1 MSGKKRAIS
10 FENLVFCCLAV
21 LLFCHY
27 YYPRDDEKEYEYL
40 LRVWEKE
47 RAVAL
52 KEWKS
57 SLTISSRGPS
67 YDTKSYT
74 KLVSKSAKLIPFL
87 IRRIKGK
94 RTQEEYGHYMSLFV
108 AILKIRFELEFL
120 KDEGKLLLVDYDI
133 KYLSRIDYK
142 LRGKEEDFIYE
153 YELWWDQGRSRTPE
167 VFAKKYQAYSDA
179 RNAEN
184 TEEIARTFEL
194 LQNMGIIIL
203 PNILGKIEEGDETLL
218 PMFVYLSGEKTLKTV
233 ADCHQWW
240 EKNKEDYKIVLD
252 Y

>member
-1 MSGKKRAIS
+1 MNGKKRAIS
-10 FENLVFCCLAV
+10 FANLVFCSLAV
-21 LLFCHY
+21 LIFCRY
-27 YYPRDDEKEYEYL
+27 YFPRDDEKEYEYL

-57 SLTISSRGPS
+57 SFTISSRGPS
-67 YDTKSYT
+67 YDTKSYK

-87 IRRIKGK
+87 IKRIKGK
-94 RTQEEYGHYMSLFV
+94 RTQEEYDHYMSLFV

-133 KYLSRIDYK
+133 KYSSRIDYK
-142 LRGKEEDFIYE
+142 LRGKEEDFVYE

-167 VFAKKYQAYSDA
+167 VFAKKYQAYSEA
-179 RNAEN
+179 RKNGN
-184 TEEIARTFEL
+184 TEEIARTFRL

-203 PNILGKIEEGDETLL
+203 PNILDKMEEGDETLL
-218 PMFVYLSGEKTLKTV
+218 PMFVYLSGEKTLKTI
-233 ADCHQWW
+233 ADCYQWW